1 MPHLWRSLFIN
12 HYLDMVY
19 NLPNIVPSLWDYVR
33 VTFRHAS
40 VMVSPRKNKVIRTP
54 RENNLPQ
61 KLHNGVL
68 ERVTEISHIP
78 NVQIPDVIGGEPRRG
93 DRIQPEVLTP
103 GIIALVNKPY
113 WNPEA
118 GRRGAQRATRGDTKN
133 IPWRAICGEYITPR
147 RTMPASPTGF
157 GVSNTLYGCIT

>member
-61 KLHNGVL
+61 KLHNGVKW
-68 ERVTEISHIP
+68 P
-78 NVQIPDVIGGEPRRG
+78 
-93 DRIQPEVLTP
+93 
-103 GIIALVNKPY
+103 
-113 WNPEA
+113 
-118 GRRGAQRATRGDTKN
+118 
-133 IPWRAICGEYITPR
+133 
-147 RTMPASPTGF
+147 M
-157 GVSNTLYGCIT
+157 